1 MTNLKTLKSLTA
13 FLLAIIPFTVFCQ
26 SPENLFFQENGVTI
40 FAFSD
45 EYGGNW
51 SAANLIPSKEE
62 MKINNQTIPDYV
74 WCSVE
79 NAPFPH
85 WVIFKFPKPQW
96 ITTLIFNNSIEEESG
111 YPGISA
117 KNVEIW
123 VANDTINFTKIA
135 AFQLEQNKNYQPLQI
150 EPVQTN
156 YLKVNITSNWGNAY
170 YTELNAMEVFD
181 DGSRTFDFGK
191 QLKDKKK
198 VDVYGIYFDFA
209 SATLRDES
217 NSYLD
222 KIVKYMK
229 DNPKDTIIIEGHTDN
244 VGTSQANLSLSEKR
258 AKAVYDKLILLGV
271 DAAHIEYRGYG
282 FLQPIA
288 DNTSDGGRAKNRRVT
303 IRLK

>member
-1 MTNLKTLKSLTA
+1 MINLKNLAA
-13 FLLAIIPFTVFCQ
+13 FLWSIIPFTVFCQ

-40 FAFSD
+40 VGFSD

-62 MKINNQTIPDYV
+62 MKINNLTIPDFV
-74 WCSVE
+74 WCSAE
-79 NAPFPH
+79 AAPFPH

-96 ITTLIFNNSIEEESG
+96 ITTLIFNNSIEDESG

-123 VANDTINFTKIA
+123 VANDTSSFTKIA

-150 EPVQTN
+150 EPIQTN
-156 YLKVNITSNWGNAY
+156 YLKVNITSNWGNAD
-170 YTELNAMEVFD
+170 YTELNAMNVSD

-217 NSYLD
+217 NTYLD

-229 DNPKDTIIIEGHTDN
+229 DNTNDTIIIEGHTDN
-244 VGTSQANLSLSEKR
+244 VGMAQANLSLSEKR
-258 AKAVYDKLILLGV
+258 AKAVYDKLIILGA
-271 DAAHIEYRGYG
+271 DATHMEYKGYG
-282 FLQPIA
+282 FSQPVA
-288 DNTSDGGRAKNRRVT
+288 DNTTDDGRAKNRRVT